1 MLPTSFSILEDG
13 KRVRI
18 ARLGSGP
25 PLIFLHGYPE
35 NLHIWGGVIDAL
47 STEFE
52 CLAFDWPG
60 LGDSDPW
67 PGGTTPAHLADRL
80 LKLLDHWKIAK
91 ATIVGM
97 DMGGQPA
104 LVFAAKY
111 PERTAGLVV
120 LNSLVFGDVK
130 TSWEIALLRKYG
142 FNRFIL
148 RHFPRLVFWRAE
160 HTFLS
165 TGAHLPSGVR
175 ADFWR
180 CFRRTEVREFLV
192 RMCAGY
198 QGTLPRLPDFY
209 AKIAAPTLVLWAEND
224 VHFPVAQAQRLHALV
239 PNSQLEII
247 PATGHWMAWQTA
259 SLVAQHIR
267 TFLSTRN
274 RRNKKSLRALTR

>member
-80 LKLLDHWKIAK
+80 LTLLDHWKIAK

-111 PERTAGLVV
+111 PERTARLVV